1 MVQIILKVSLHSPR
15 KLKTDVSLVVL
26 GNNLSYLSRQ
36 HVNLIYLGKTTVS
49 REMNQSFMT
58 SNFVNLHG

>member
-1 MVQIILKVSLHSPR
+1 MVQIILKVSLHSPG

-36 HVNLIYLGKTTVS
+36 HVNL
-49 REMNQSFMT
+49 M
-58 SNFVNLHG
+58 